1 MFTALSERL
10 TATLKRLTGRGV
22 LSEQDVTEA
31 LREIRR
37 HLLEADVSFEVTTGF
52 VERVRERAVGVIAV
66 KSVSPGQQVAKL
78 VHDELARMLGASDE
92 DLARKVGA
100 QHAAPLQFAPVG
112 PTVILLVGLQGS
124 GKTTTAAK
132 LARRLKLEQKAPG
145 LVAADPYRP
154 AAGDQ
159 LRQLVEQ
166 VGVQVFPR
174 EQGAGSGTVLE
185 VVQQAVREAEKARC
199 RTVIVDTAG
208 RLQID
213 AELMDELKALRAAT
227 SPREVLLVADGM
239 TGQDAVR
246 IARGF
251 HEGVGLTGAILTKLD
266 GDARGGAALSI
277 HGVTGVPIK
286 FIGTGENVGAQHAA
300 PLLEPFDPVRMAGRI
315 LGQGDVVA
323 LVEKAAATIDAEA
336 AERLEKKA
344 RSKQGMDLAD
354 FLVALKQ
361 MQAMGPIKQVLGL
374 LPGVNARALKAVNA
388 DDKRLKHVEAIV
400 LSMTPD
406 ERTDPSIL
414 TGSRRLRIAKGAG
427 RTVQEVNRLL
437 EQFQQM
443 RKLLK
448 RTWARYGNSHSA
460 AARGTEGAELLPD
473 RRRGFALSPRR
484 AVRRDLGPLQPAHQS
499 RRHPRGCGASARLAR
514 QGGPPDRHGPLAA
527 EEGGSA
533 GQTTRVVGR
542 VRKPHGQRGEVAVFP
557 LVENPGAVFTPKAR
571 LLVVNEERQVVA
583 GPLVVARRRAY
594 HREWLLSFVGVKSR
608 ADVEPWREHF
618 VAVEETDADD

>member
-10 TATLKRLTGRGV
+10 TAALKRLTGRGV

-37 HLLEADVSFEVTTGF
+37 HLLEADVSFEVTEGF
-52 VERVRERAVGVIAV
+52 VERVRERAIGAIAV
-66 KSVSPGQQVAKL
+66 KTVSPGQQVVKL
-78 VHDELARMLGASDE
+78 VHDEIARMLGASDE

-100 QHAAPLQFAPVG
+100 RHAAPLQFASVG

-154 AAGDQ
+154 AAGEQ
-159 LRQLVEQ
+159 LRQLGEQ
-166 VGVQVFPR
+166 VGVPVFGR
-174 EQGAGSGTVLE
+174 SSTDVVGL
-185 VVQQAVREAEKARC
+185 VQQAVREAEKARC

-286 FIGTGENVGAQHAA
+286 YVGVGEKPDA
-300 PLLEPFDPVRMAGRI
+300 LEPFDPARMAGRI

-323 LVEKAAATIDAEA
+323 LVEKAAGAVDAEA
-336 AERLEKKA
+336 AQRLEQKV
-344 RSKQGMDLAD
+344 RSKKGMDLQD
-354 FLVALKQ
+354 
-361 MQAMGPIKQVLGL
+361 
-374 LPGVNARALKAVNA
+374 
-388 DDKRLKHVEAIV
+388 
-400 LSMTPD
+400 
-406 ERTDPSIL
+406 
-414 TGSRRLRIAKGAG
+414 
-427 RTVQEVNRLL
+427 
-437 EQFQQM
+437 
-443 RKLLK
+443 
-448 RTWARYGNSHSA
+448 
-460 AARGTEGAELLPD
+460 
-473 RRRGFALSPRR
+473 
-484 AVRRDLGPLQPAHQS
+484 
-499 RRHPRGCGASARLAR
+499 
-514 QGGPPDRHGPLAA
+514 
-527 EEGGSA
+527 
-533 GQTTRVVGR
+533 
-542 VRKPHGQRGEVAVFP
+542 
-557 LVENPGAVFTPKAR
+557 
-571 LLVVNEERQVVA
+571 
-583 GPLVVARRRAY
+583 
-594 HREWLLSFVGVKSR
+594 
-608 ADVEPWREHF
+608 
-618 VAVEETDADD
+618 

>member
-1 MFTALSERL
+1 MFTALTSQL
-10 TATLKRLTGRGV
+10 AAVLKRVTGRGV
-22 LSEQDVTEA
+22 LSEHDVTEA

-37 HLLEADVSFEVTTGF
+37 HLLEADVSFEVTEGF
-52 VERVRERAVGVIAV
+52 VERVRERAVAGVAL
-66 KSVSPGQQVAKL
+66 KTVSPGQQVVKL
-78 VHDELARMLGASDE
+78 VRDEIARMLGATDE
-92 DLARKVGA
+92 DLVRKVAA
-100 QHAAPLQFAPVG
+100 QRAAPLQFASVG

-154 AAGDQ
+154 AAAEQ
-159 LRQLVEQ
+159 LRQLGQQIDVPVFGKRETGNVVEL
-166 VGVQVFPR
+166 VR
-174 EQGAGSGTVLE
+174 DAL
-185 VVQQAVREAEKARC
+185 REAEKARC

-213 AELMDELKALRAAT
+213 AAMMDELKAMRAAV

-251 HEGVGLTGAILTKLD
+251 QEGVGLTGVILTKLD

-277 HGVTGVPIK
+277 HGVTGLPIK

-300 PLLEPFDPVRMAGRI
+300 PLLESFDPVRMAGRI

-323 LVEKAAATIDAEA
+323 LVEQATATVDAEA
-336 AERLEKKA
+336 AKRLEQKA
-344 RSKQGMDLAD
+344 RSKHGMDLAD

-361 MQAMGPIKQVLGL
+361 MQAMGPLKQVLGL
-374 LPGVNARALKAVNA
+374 LPGVNAKALAAAPA

-400 LSMTPD
+400 LSMTPA
-406 ERTDPSIL
+406 ERADPSIL

-427 RTVQEVNRLL
+427 RPVQDVNRLL

-448 RTWARYGNSHSA
+448 RT
-460 AARGTEGAELLPD
+460 
-473 RRRGFALSPRR
+473 
-484 AVRRDLGPLQPAHQS
+484 
-499 RRHPRGCGASARLAR
+499 
-514 QGGPPDRHGPLAA
+514 
-527 EEGGSA
+527 
-533 GQTTRVVGR
+533 
-542 VRKPHGQRGEVAVFP
+542 
-557 LVENPGAVFTPKAR
+557 
-571 LLVVNEERQVVA
+571 
-583 GPLVVARRRAY
+583 
-594 HREWLLSFVGVKSR
+594 
-608 ADVEPWREHF
+608 
-618 VAVEETDADD
+618 

>member
-10 TATLKRLTGRGV
+10 TAALKRLTGRGV

-37 HLLEADVSFEVTTGF
+37 HLLEADVSFEVTRGF
-52 VERVRERAVGVIAV
+52 VERVRERAVGAIAV
-66 KSVSPGQQVAKL
+66 KAVNPGQQVVKL
-78 VHDELARMLGASDE
+78 VHDEIAALLGGTKRGLDFAS
-92 DLARKVGA
+92 
-100 QHAAPLQFAPVG
+100 VG

-154 AAGDQ
+154 AAAEQ
-159 LRQLVEQ
+159 LRQLGEQ
-166 VGVQVFPR
+166 VGVQVFPT

-185 VVQQAVREAEKARC
+185 LVQQAVREAEKARC

-213 AELMDELKALRAAT
+213 AALMDELKALRAAT

-251 HEGVGLTGAILTKLD
+251 QDGVGLTGAILTKLD

-277 HGVTGVPIK
+277 HDVTGVPIK
-286 FIGTGENVGAQHAA
+286 YIGTGETPEA
-300 PLLEPFDPVRMAGRI
+300 LEPFNPAQVAGRI

-323 LVEKAAATIDAEA
+323 LVEKAAATMDAEA
-336 AERLEKKA
+336 AQRLERKA

-374 LPGVNARALKAVNA
+374 LPGVNAQALKAVNA

-400 LSMTPD
+400 LSMTPG
-406 ERTDPSIL
+406 ERADPSVL

-448 RTWARYGNSHSA
+448 RT
-460 AARGTEGAELLPD
+460 
-473 RRRGFALSPRR
+473 
-484 AVRRDLGPLQPAHQS
+484 
-499 RRHPRGCGASARLAR
+499 
-514 QGGPPDRHGPLAA
+514 
-527 EEGGSA
+527 
-533 GQTTRVVGR
+533 
-542 VRKPHGQRGEVAVFP
+542 
-557 LVENPGAVFTPKAR
+557 
-571 LLVVNEERQVVA
+571 
-583 GPLVVARRRAY
+583 
-594 HREWLLSFVGVKSR
+594 
-608 ADVEPWREHF
+608 
-618 VAVEETDADD
+618 

>member
-1 MFTALSERL
+1 MFTALSEQLTGVLNRL
-10 TATLKRLTGRGV
+10 RGRGV
-22 LSEQDVTEA
+22 LSESDVTDA

-37 HLLEADVSFEVTTGF
+37 HLLEADVSFEVTRGF
-52 VERVRERAVGVIAV
+52 VERVRERAVGTLQVNA
-66 KSVSPGQQVAKL
+66 VSPGQQVVKL
-78 VHDELARMLGASDE
+78 VHDEIATLLGGTKAGLEFAS
-92 DLARKVGA
+92 
-100 QHAAPLQFAPVG
+100 VG

-145 LVAADPYRP
+145 LVAADLSRP
-154 AAGDQ
+154 AAREQ
-159 LRQLVEQ
+159 LQQLGAQ
-166 VGVQVFPR
+166 VGVPVFPR
-174 EQGAGSGTVLE
+174 EPGAGSSTVLE
-185 VVQQAVREAEKARC
+185 SVKRAVREAEKARC

-213 AELMDELKALRAAT
+213 TELMDELKALRVAT

-277 HGVTGVPIK
+277 HGETGVPIK
-286 FIGTGENVGAQHAA
+286 FIGIGENVGAQHAP
-300 PLLEPFDPVRMAGRI
+300 PLLEPFDPVRIAGRI

-323 LVEKAAATIDAEA
+323 LVEKAAATMDAETA
-336 AERLEKKA
+336 QRLERKA

-374 LPGVNARALKAVNA
+374 LPGVNARALKAVDG
-388 DDKRLKHVEAIV
+388 DDKHVKHVEAIV
-400 LSMTPD
+400 LSMTPG
-406 ERTDPSIL
+406 ERSDPSIL

-437 EQFQQM
+437 DQFQQM

-448 RTWARYGNSHSA
+448 RT
-460 AARGTEGAELLPD
+460 
-473 RRRGFALSPRR
+473 
-484 AVRRDLGPLQPAHQS
+484 
-499 RRHPRGCGASARLAR
+499 
-514 QGGPPDRHGPLAA
+514 
-527 EEGGSA
+527 
-533 GQTTRVVGR
+533 
-542 VRKPHGQRGEVAVFP
+542 
-557 LVENPGAVFTPKAR
+557 
-571 LLVVNEERQVVA
+571 
-583 GPLVVARRRAY
+583 
-594 HREWLLSFVGVKSR
+594 
-608 ADVEPWREHF
+608 
-618 VAVEETDADD
+618 

>member
-31 LREIRR
+31 LREMRR

-154 AAGDQ
+154 AAAEQ
-159 LRQLVEQ
+159 LRQLGEQ
-166 VGVQVFPR
+166 VGVPVFGKR
-174 EQGAGSGTVLE
+174 ETENVVEL
-185 VVQQAVREAEKARC
+185 VQQAVREAEKARC

-227 SPREVLLVADGM
+227 QPREVLLVADGM

-251 HEGVGLTGAILTKLD
+251 QEGVGLTGAILTKLD

-286 FIGTGENVGAQHAA
+286 YIGVGEKPEA
-300 PLLEPFDPVRMAGRI
+300 LEPFNPAQVAGRI

-323 LVEKAAATIDAEA
+323 LVEKAAATMDAA
-336 AERLEKKA
+336 AAQRLERKA

-374 LPGVNARALKAVNA
+374 LPGVNAQALKAVNA

-400 LSMTPD
+400 LSMTPG
-406 ERTDPSIL
+406 ERADPSIL
-414 TGSRRLRIAKGAG
+414 TGSRRLRVAKGAG

-448 RTWARYGNSHSA
+448 RT
-460 AARGTEGAELLPD
+460 
-473 RRRGFALSPRR
+473 
-484 AVRRDLGPLQPAHQS
+484 
-499 RRHPRGCGASARLAR
+499 
-514 QGGPPDRHGPLAA
+514 
-527 EEGGSA
+527 
-533 GQTTRVVGR
+533 
-542 VRKPHGQRGEVAVFP
+542 
-557 LVENPGAVFTPKAR
+557 
-571 LLVVNEERQVVA
+571 
-583 GPLVVARRRAY
+583 
-594 HREWLLSFVGVKSR
+594 
-608 ADVEPWREHF
+608 
-618 VAVEETDADD
+618 

>member
-22 LSEQDVTEA
+22 LSERDVTEA

-37 HLLEADVSFEVTTGF
+37 HLLEADVSFEVTSGF
-52 VERVRERAVGVIAV
+52 VERVRERAVGAIAV
-66 KSVSPGQQVAKL
+66 KAVNPGQQVVKL
-78 VHDELARMLGASDE
+78 VHDEIAALLGGTKRGLDFAS
-92 DLARKVGA
+92 
-100 QHAAPLQFAPVG
+100 VG

-154 AAGDQ
+154 AAAEQ
-159 LRQLVEQ
+159 LRQLGEQ
-166 VGVQVFPR
+166 VGVPVFGKR
-174 EQGAGSGTVLE
+174 ETE
-185 VVQQAVREAEKARC
+185 NVVELVRDALREAEKARC

-213 AELMDELKALRAAT
+213 AALMDELKTLRAAT
-227 SPREVLLVADGM
+227 SPREVLLVADAM

-251 HEGVGLTGAILTKLD
+251 QDGVGLTGAILTKLD

-286 FIGTGENVGAQHAA
+286 YIGTGENVGAQHAA
-300 PLLEPFDPVRMAGRI
+300 PQLEPFDPVRMAGRI

-323 LVEKAAATIDAEA
+323 LVEKAAATMDAEA
-336 AERLEKKA
+336 AQRLERKA

-374 LPGVNARALKAVNA
+374 LPGVNAQALKAVNA

-400 LSMTPD
+400 LSMTPG
-406 ERTDPSIL
+406 ERNDPSVL

-448 RTWARYGNSHSA
+448 RT
-460 AARGTEGAELLPD
+460 
-473 RRRGFALSPRR
+473 
-484 AVRRDLGPLQPAHQS
+484 
-499 RRHPRGCGASARLAR
+499 
-514 QGGPPDRHGPLAA
+514 
-527 EEGGSA
+527 
-533 GQTTRVVGR
+533 
-542 VRKPHGQRGEVAVFP
+542 
-557 LVENPGAVFTPKAR
+557 
-571 LLVVNEERQVVA
+571 
-583 GPLVVARRRAY
+583 
-594 HREWLLSFVGVKSR
+594 
-608 ADVEPWREHF
+608 
-618 VAVEETDADD
+618 

>member
-10 TATLKRLTGRGV
+10 TAAVKRLTGRGV

-37 HLLEADVSFEVTTGF
+37 HLLEADVSFEVTRGF
-52 VERVRERAVGVIAV
+52 VERVRERAIGAIAV
-66 KSVSPGQQVAKL
+66 NTVSPGQQVVKL
-78 VHDELARMLGASDE
+78 VHDEIARMLGASDQ

-100 QHAAPLQFAPVG
+100 QHAAPLQFASVG

-145 LVAADPYRP
+145 LVAADLSRP
-154 AAGDQ
+154 AAREQ
-159 LRQLVEQ
+159 LQQLGAQ
-166 VGVQVFPR
+166 VGVPVFPR
-174 EQGAGSGTVLE
+174 ERGAGSSTVLE
-185 VVQQAVREAEKARC
+185 SVKRAVREAEQARC

-213 AELMDELKALRAAT
+213 TELMDELKALRVAT

-251 HEGVGLTGAILTKLD
+251 QEGVGLTGAILTKLD

-277 HGVTGVPIK
+277 HGETGVPIK
-286 FIGTGENVGAQHAA
+286 FIGIGESVGAQHAP

-323 LVEKAAATIDAEA
+323 LVEKAAATMDAETA
-336 AERLEKKA
+336 QRLERKA

-354 FLVALKQ
+354 FLVGLKQ

-374 LPGVNARALKAVNA
+374 LPGVNARALKAVDG
-388 DDKRLKHVEAIV
+388 DDKRVKHVEAIV

-406 ERTDPSIL
+406 ERSDPSIL
-414 TGSRRLRIAKGAG
+414 TGSRRLRIAQGAG

-437 EQFQQM
+437 DQFQQM

-448 RTWARYGNSHSA
+448 RT
-460 AARGTEGAELLPD
+460 
-473 RRRGFALSPRR
+473 
-484 AVRRDLGPLQPAHQS
+484 
-499 RRHPRGCGASARLAR
+499 
-514 QGGPPDRHGPLAA
+514 
-527 EEGGSA
+527 
-533 GQTTRVVGR
+533 
-542 VRKPHGQRGEVAVFP
+542 
-557 LVENPGAVFTPKAR
+557 
-571 LLVVNEERQVVA
+571 
-583 GPLVVARRRAY
+583 
-594 HREWLLSFVGVKSR
+594 
-608 ADVEPWREHF
+608 
-618 VAVEETDADD
+618 

>member
-92 DLARKVGA
+92 DLARNVGA

-132 LARRLKLEQKAPG
+132 LARRLKLEQKAPA
-145 LVAADPYRP
+145 LVAADVYRP
-154 AAGDQ
+154 AATEQ
-159 LRQLVEQ
+159 LQQLGQ
-166 VGVQVFPR
+166 QIGVPVLGKR
-174 EQGAGSGTVLE
+174 ETGN
-185 VVQQAVREAEKARC
+185 VVKLVQDALREAESERARA
-199 RTVIVDTAG
+199 VIVDTAG

-213 AELMDELKALRAAT
+213 TEMMDELRAVKDAVK
-227 SPREVLLVADGM
+227 PREILLVADGM

-246 IARGF
+246 IAKGF
-251 HEGVGLTGAILTKLD
+251 HDGVGLTGVILTKLD
-266 GDARGGAALSI
+266 GDPRGGAALSI

-286 FIGTGENVGAQHAA
+286 YVGVGEKTDA
-300 PLLEPFDPVRMAGRI
+300 LEPFDPGRMAGRI

-323 LVEKAAATIDAEA
+323 LVEKAAASVDAEA
-336 AERLEKKA
+336 AQRLEQKV
-344 RSKQGMDLAD
+344 RSKQGMDLQD

-361 MQAMGPIKQVLGL
+361 MQNMGPLKQVLGL
-374 LPGVNARALKAVNA
+374 LPGINAKALQGVSM

-400 LSMTPD
+400 LSMTPE
-406 ERTDPSIL
+406 ERADPSVL
-414 TGSRRLRIAKGAG
+414 SGNRKLRIAKGAG
-427 RTVQEVNRLL
+427 RPVQEVNRLL

-443 RKLLK
+443 RKLSKFMK
-448 RTWARYGNSHSA
+448 RM
-460 AARGTEGAELLPD
+460 
-473 RRRGFALSPRR
+473 
-484 AVRRDLGPLQPAHQS
+484 
-499 RRHPRGCGASARLAR
+499 
-514 QGGPPDRHGPLAA
+514 
-527 EEGGSA
+527 
-533 GQTTRVVGR
+533 
-542 VRKPHGQRGEVAVFP
+542 
-557 LVENPGAVFTPKAR
+557 
-571 LLVVNEERQVVA
+571 
-583 GPLVVARRRAY
+583 
-594 HREWLLSFVGVKSR
+594 
-608 ADVEPWREHF
+608 
-618 VAVEETDADD
+618 

>member
-1 MFTALSERL
+1 MFTALASQL
-10 TATLKRLTGRGV
+10 AAVLKRVTGRGV

-37 HLLEADVSFEVTTGF
+37 HLLEADVSFEVTHGF
-52 VERVRERAVGVIAV
+52 VERVRERAVAAV
-66 KSVSPGQQVAKL
+66 ALKSVSPGQQVVKL
-78 VHDELARMLGASDE
+78 LRDEIAALLGGTKRGLDF
-92 DLARKVGA
+92 
-100 QHAAPLQFAPVG
+100 AAVG
-112 PTVILLVGLQGS
+112 PTVMLLVGLQGS

-132 LARRLKLEQKAPG
+132 LARRLKLEHKAPG

-154 AAGDQ
+154 AAAEQ
-159 LRQLVEQ
+159 LRQLGEQ
-166 VGVQVFPR
+166 IGVPVFGMR
-174 EQGAGSGTVLE
+174 DAGSGMG
-185 VVQQAVREAEKARC
+185 VVDLVRGAVREAERVRC

-213 AELMDELKALRAAT
+213 AAMMDELKAMRAAV

-251 HEGVGLTGAILTKLD
+251 QEGVGLTGVILTKLD

-277 HGVTGVPIK
+277 HGVTGLPIK

-323 LVEKAAATIDAEA
+323 LVEQAAATVDAEA
-336 AERLEKKA
+336 AQRLERKA

-361 MQAMGPIKQVLGL
+361 MQAMGPVKQVLGL
-374 LPGVNARALKAVNA
+374 LPGVNAQALKAVNA
-388 DDKRLKHVEAIV
+388 DDKRLQHVEAIV
-400 LSMTPD
+400 LSMTPG
-406 ERTDPSIL
+406 ERADPSIL

-448 RTWARYGNSHSA
+448 RT
-460 AARGTEGAELLPD
+460 
-473 RRRGFALSPRR
+473 
-484 AVRRDLGPLQPAHQS
+484 
-499 RRHPRGCGASARLAR
+499 
-514 QGGPPDRHGPLAA
+514 
-527 EEGGSA
+527 
-533 GQTTRVVGR
+533 
-542 VRKPHGQRGEVAVFP
+542 
-557 LVENPGAVFTPKAR
+557 
-571 LLVVNEERQVVA
+571 
-583 GPLVVARRRAY
+583 
-594 HREWLLSFVGVKSR
+594 
-608 ADVEPWREHF
+608 
-618 VAVEETDADD
+618 

>member
-10 TATLKRLTGRGV
+10 TAAVKRLTGRGV

-37 HLLEADVSFEVTTGF
+37 HLLEADVSFEVTQGF
-52 VERVRERAVGVIAV
+52 VERVRERAIGAIAV
-66 KSVSPGQQVAKL
+66 QTVSPGQQVVKL
-78 VHDELARMLGASDE
+78 VHDEIARMLGASDE

-100 QHAAPLQFAPVG
+100 RHAAPLQFASVG

-154 AAGDQ
+154 AAVEQ
-159 LRQLVEQ
+159 LRQLGEQ
-166 VGVQVFPR
+166 IGVQVFPR

-286 FIGTGENVGAQHAA
+286 FIGVGEKPNA
-300 PLLEPFDPVRMAGRI
+300 LEPFNPVQVAGRI

-323 LVEKAAATIDAEA
+323 LVEKAAATMDAEA
-336 AERLEKKA
+336 AHRLERKA
-344 RSKQGMDLAD
+344 RSKRGMDLAD
-354 FLVALKQ
+354 FLVALKE

-374 LPGVNARALKAVNA
+374 LPGVNAQALKAVNA
-388 DDKRLKHVEAIV
+388 DEKRLKHVEAIV

-406 ERTDPSIL
+406 ERADPSIL
-414 TGSRRLRIAKGAG
+414 SGSRRLRIAKGAG

-448 RTWARYGNSHSA
+448 RT
-460 AARGTEGAELLPD
+460 
-473 RRRGFALSPRR
+473 
-484 AVRRDLGPLQPAHQS
+484 
-499 RRHPRGCGASARLAR
+499 
-514 QGGPPDRHGPLAA
+514 
-527 EEGGSA
+527 
-533 GQTTRVVGR
+533 
-542 VRKPHGQRGEVAVFP
+542 
-557 LVENPGAVFTPKAR
+557 
-571 LLVVNEERQVVA
+571 
-583 GPLVVARRRAY
+583 
-594 HREWLLSFVGVKSR
+594 
-608 ADVEPWREHF
+608 
-618 VAVEETDADD
+618 

>member
-31 LREIRR
+31 LRDIRR

-92 DLARKVGA
+92 DLARKGGA
-100 QHAAPLQFAPVG
+100 QHAALLQFAPVG

-154 AAGDQ
+154 AAGEQ
-159 LRQLVEQ
+159 LRQLGEQ
-166 VGVQVFPR
+166 VGVPVFGR
-174 EQGAGSGTVLE
+174 ASDGSSPTDVVGL
-185 VVQQAVREAEKARC
+185 VQQAVREAEKARC

-227 SPREVLLVADGM
+227 TPREVLLVADGM

-251 HEGVGLTGAILTKLD
+251 QEGVGLTGAILTKLD

-286 FIGTGENVGAQHAA
+286 FIGVGEHVGAQHAA
-300 PLLEPFDPVRMAGRI
+300 PQLEPFDPVRMAGRI

-323 LVEKAAATIDAEA
+323 LVEKAAATMDAEA
-336 AERLEKKA
+336 AQGLERKA
-344 RSKQGMDLAD
+344 RSKRGMDLAD
-354 FLVALKQ
+354 FLIALKQ

-374 LPGVNARALKAVNA
+374 LPGVNAQALKAVNA

-406 ERTDPSIL
+406 ERADPSIL
-414 TGSRRLRIAKGAG
+414 SGSRRLRIAKGAG

-448 RTWARYGNSHSA
+448 RT
-460 AARGTEGAELLPD
+460 
-473 RRRGFALSPRR
+473 
-484 AVRRDLGPLQPAHQS
+484 
-499 RRHPRGCGASARLAR
+499 
-514 QGGPPDRHGPLAA
+514 
-527 EEGGSA
+527 
-533 GQTTRVVGR
+533 
-542 VRKPHGQRGEVAVFP
+542 
-557 LVENPGAVFTPKAR
+557 
-571 LLVVNEERQVVA
+571 
-583 GPLVVARRRAY
+583 
-594 HREWLLSFVGVKSR
+594 
-608 ADVEPWREHF
+608 
-618 VAVEETDADD
+618 